1 MVRYEAF
8 VDRDWQDKGITQVAV
23 TRTREN
29 GWLEAGVFLVDLYCL
44 GVKDAFSA
52 EMSASEWADEAARL
66 LPPENRASI
75 HPACARKL
83 VEGAVAYALAL
94 GFSPPRDYKKARH
107 VFGSV
112 KAQDCPNDFTYGKDG
127 KPLYIAG
134 PNDDEER
141 IARVLRVLTAKLG
154 QDGFHYIVP
163 EEPDEADEFARE
175 ELQDFLQQQPEK
187 KVGFAGVD
195 GFCTAIH
202 VCPTAMEPSEF
213 LPAVWSGTPPR
224 FRDKDEARKVDRLL
238 LDYWDEIGDRLDF
251 GSQDDDPGAVV
262 DFGDGSDEDGGLRQR
277 AAAWCGGFLHALR
290 EWPEAWNGA
299 TDRTDL
305 RPHFDAIAMVAA
317 YAGGPAPT
325 GVIAPAAEKDLPRY
339 VGAAV
344 LALYKTLRPKVAD
357 DSPAGDG

>member
-1 MVRYEAF
+1 
-8 VDRDWQDKGITQVAV
+8 
-23 TRTREN
+23 
-29 GWLEAGVFLVDLYCL
+29 
-44 GVKDAFSA
+44 
-52 EMSASEWADEAARL
+52 
-66 LPPENRASI
+66 
-75 HPACARKL
+75 
-83 VEGAVAYALAL
+83 
-94 GFSPPRDYKKARH
+94 
-107 VFGSV
+107 
-112 KAQDCPNDFTYGKDG
+112 
-127 KPLYIAG
+127 
-134 PNDDEER
+134 
-141 IARVLRVLTAKLG
+141 
-154 QDGFHYIVP
+154 
-163 EEPDEADEFARE
+163 
-175 ELQDFLQQQPEK
+175 
-187 KVGFAGVD
+187 
-195 GFCTAIH
+195 
-202 VCPTAMEPSEF
+202 
-213 LPAVWSGTPPR
+213 
-224 FRDKDEARKVDRLL
+224 VDRLL

-344 LALYKTLRPKVAD
+344 LALYKTLRPKLAD